1 MPIAA
6 EELIT
11 RLSLQGRSRYSA
23 ELQAAGR
30 SVAGFRAEVSSTGG
44 VAESVFGKMTLLSGG
59 IQTVIGIAKAA
70 ATAVVG
76 IGVAGVFLANK
87 LTDTAADA
95 DKARARYQSV
105 FGDLTGQVDGFI
117 ANLQNKFGTPTDVL
131 ESNTAQFARMAEA
144 VGVARQSLVPF
155 SESMTQAGVDLASF
169 YNLDPGDVF
178 TALQRGVAGQMRG
191 LKALGI
197 VIRDTDVTER
207 AREMGLGSH
216 ATEGQRMMIRQQMI
230 MAQVGV
236 VTRNLATDSGSLAN
250 QQRELKNR
258 MHELEVN
265 AGRAFTPLKLLAVEG
280 LNRLLIPATE
290 HLKNILPTLK
300 DDFSDTGI
308 VMQRIRPILGF
319 LGDGIHSLTSGG
331 PLGLADWLDRI
342 LNSGTFFHTMVDSW
356 IRIFTALVTI
366 ARGAVFPVL
375 HEFSPLLTLA
385 SVNVWLLAHGLE
397 FLADHLGIAKAL
409 MIPVV
414 GYLLLMGVRAE
425 YAMVKTIAL
434 TAVEKIRQGLQ
445 FFGIGVT
452 EAEVTAEEAQAAA
465 MQTLIGLTEQLIAL
479 NQELVASQTGVVT
492 ANTTRAVSDEELV
505 AINENLAAS
514 EIGVAGASAG
524 GSEALGGLAIAEG
537 GAAAGAAGMLLPI
550 LAIVAAIVAL
560 VLIVIV
566 IIVYWDTLTE
576 AAKRLWHVL
585 EDNPFTHL
593 LVLMFALGTGIGEVW
608 LAIEYGPD
616 VVRTATG
623 AIVGAFY
630 EVMDAMT
637 AVGEFG
643 GRMFDGMV
651 GGVRL
656 AMNGVLS
663 ILETGMNAAI
673 GVVNGGI
680 GWVNDVN
687 PFSDIPE
694 VPTVSMPRLHMGGRV
709 VVPGAVNMRP
719 GEEMVNLPAG
729 AQVVPLSANRSAA
742 TPAAAGPRE
751 PQIIQLVV
759 DRKTLAEVVVDGNAD
774 IEARQ

>member
-1 MPIAA
+1 MAIAA

-76 IGVAGVFLANK
+76 IGIAGVFLANK

-95 DKARARYQSV
+95 DKARARYQAV
-105 FGDLTGQVDGFI
+105 FGSLTGQVDGFI
-117 ANLQNKFGTPTDVL
+117 ANLQKKFGTPTDVL

-155 SESMTQAGVDLASF
+155 SESLTQAGVDLASF
-169 YNLDPGDVF
+169 YNLDPTDVF

-197 VIRDTDVTER
+197 VIRETDVTER
-207 AREMGLGSH
+207 ARQMGLGTH
-216 ATEGQRMMIRQQMI
+216 ATEAQRMMIRQQMI

-236 VTRNLATDSGSLAN
+236 VTRNLSKDSGSLAN

-265 AGRAFTPLKLLAVEG
+265 AGRAFTPIKLLAVEG
-280 LNRLLIPATE
+280 LNALLIPATE
-290 HLKNILPTLK
+290 HLKNILPALK
-300 DDFSDTGI
+300 EDFSDTGV

-319 LGDGIHSLTSGG
+319 LGDGFHALTTGG

-342 LNSGTFFHTMVDSW
+342 LNTGTFFHTMIDGW
-356 IRIFTALVTI
+356 IRIFTSLVTI

-375 HEFSPLLTLA
+375 HEFAPLLTVA
-385 SVNVWLLAHGLE
+385 SVNVWAVGHALE

-425 YAMVKTIAL
+425 YLMVKTIAL
-434 TAVEKIRQGLQ
+434 TAVEKVRNLLA
-445 FFGIGVT
+445 FFGIGVA
-452 EAEVTAEEAQAAA
+452 EAKMSTDEVQAA
-465 MQTLIGLTEQLIAL
+465 MLEQLTVLTEQLTIA
-479 NQELVASQTGVVT
+479 NQ
-492 ANTTRAVSDEELV
+492 
-505 AINENLAAS
+505 NLAAS
-514 EIGVAGASAG
+514 MAETAGAEVVETGALEGVAV
-524 GSEALGGLAIAEG
+524 AETG
-537 GAAAGAAGMLLPI
+537 VAAGAAAMLLPF
-550 LAIVAAIVAL
+550 LAIVAVIIALIVIVLVIIKYWDTLSDASMRL
-560 VLIVIV
+560 FGILWDNPFGKVLIVILG
-566 IIVYWDTLTE
+566 LTSGLGL
-576 AAKRLWHVL
+576 LWV
-585 EDNPFTHL
+585 
-593 LVLMFALGTGIGEVW
+593 
-608 LAIEYGPD
+608 AIEYGPD
-616 VVRTATG
+616 VVSTATG
-623 AIVGAFY
+623 FIVSAFDDVIGAM
-630 EVMDAMT
+630 E
-637 AVGEFG
+637 AVGRFAD
-643 GRMFDGMV
+643 RMWDGMV
-651 GGVRL
+651 TGAKT
-656 AMNGVLS
+656 AMNGALGVL
-663 ILETGMNAAI
+663 EVGMNAAI
-673 GVVNGGI
+673 GVVNDGI

-687 PFSDIPE
+687 PFSDIPS
-694 VPTVSMPRLHMGGRV
+694 VPTVTLPRLHMGGRV

-729 AQVVPLSANRSAA
+729 AQVVPLTANRSADRPGVGGA
-742 TPAAAGPRE
+742 SRE
-751 PQIIQLVV
+751 PQVIQLVV

-774 IEARQ
+774 IEARR